1 MPFTDDRDKMRIPLA
16 LGPGPAR
23 GLPQNP
29 EGAWPPPVWDPIL
42 WDMKCWAAWWGG
54 DCDALMRTYYALGGD
69 SPIARSYFATT
80 GEPGLPTP
88 RPGQYRGGLLGSVR
102 RWYHG
107 IATPPGEK
115 RNNIHLPL
123 AGDIA
128 SSSASLLFSQP
139 PALKH
144 EAGGQDYLTG
154 LVDDGTHAT
163 FLEGAEHCAAMGGV
177 YLRVTWDTDV
187 SDHPWIDLV
196 PADAAVPEFRG
207 SKLVAVTFWTV
218 LRDEGKT
225 VIRHLEK
232 HIPGRNAILHGVYV
246 GEQDKIGTQAP
257 LGDFWETAPY
267 AQMTTEGNA
276 ITFPD
281 QPKDASTVVYV
292 PNMRP
297 NRIWRDLGPHTAP
310 LGRSDYSGLETD
322 LDALDE
328 AYGSWMRDIRLGKAR
343 LIVPSSYIDN
353 IGRGK
358 GGIFEPEREV
368 FVPVAAMVS
377 GEGTM
382 GQQIMAQQFDIRWQA
397 HQQTVSSMME
407 MIIQMAGY
415 SGQTLGI
422 QGDVAQTATEVVARE
437 RKSLTTRGKKIT
449 YWRPALADILY
460 GLMSIEQSVFH
471 MDITPV
477 RPDVEFPDVVQPD
490 QLELAQTVSALRG
503 AEAAS
508 VETAVAMVHPDWS
521 PEKVG
526 LEVQRIYEEVSLDM
540 LSRARISLSTT
551 PGEDLGQEL
560 AEIPG
565 AVGTTD
571 IASQVVQDA
580 ASTDQDQD
588 TTGQ

>member
-1 MPFTDDRDKMRIPLA
+1 
-16 LGPGPAR
+16 
-23 GLPQNP
+23 
-29 EGAWPPPVWDPIL
+29 
-42 WDMKCWAAWWGG
+42 
-54 DCDALMRTYYALGGD
+54 
-69 SPIARSYFATT
+69 
-80 GEPGLPTP
+80 
-88 RPGQYRGGLLGSVR
+88 
-102 RWYHG
+102 
-107 IATPPGEK
+107 
-115 RNNIHLPL
+115 
-123 AGDIA
+123 
-128 SSSASLLFSQP
+128 
-139 PALKH
+139 
-144 EAGGQDYLTG
+144 
-154 LVDDGTHAT
+154 
-163 FLEGAEHCAAMGGV
+163 
-177 YLRVTWDTDV
+177 
-187 SDHPWIDLV
+187 
-196 PADAAVPEFRG
+196 
-207 SKLVAVTFWTV
+207 
-218 LRDEGKT
+218 
-225 VIRHLEK
+225 
-232 HIPGRNAILHGVYV
+232 
-246 GEQDKIGTQAP
+246 
-257 LGDFWETAPY
+257 
-267 AQMTTEGNA
+267 
-276 ITFPD
+276 
-281 QPKDASTVVYV
+281 
-292 PNMRP
+292 
-297 NRIWRDLGPHTAP
+297 
-310 LGRSDYSGLETD
+310 
-322 LDALDE
+322 
-328 AYGSWMRDIRLGKAR
+328 
-343 LIVPSSYIDN
+343 
-353 IGRGK
+353 
-358 GGIFEPEREV
+358 
-368 FVPVAAMVS
+368 
-377 GEGTM
+377 
-382 GQQIMAQQFDIRWQA
+382 
-397 HQQTVSSMME
+397 
-407 MIIQMAGY
+407 MAGY